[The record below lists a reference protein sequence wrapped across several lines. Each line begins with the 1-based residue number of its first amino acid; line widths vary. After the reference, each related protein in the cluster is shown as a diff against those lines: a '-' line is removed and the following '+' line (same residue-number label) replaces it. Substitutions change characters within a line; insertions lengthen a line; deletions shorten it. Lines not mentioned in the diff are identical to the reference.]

1 MSVVAIYL
9 QVHRVSVLP
18 CKKSP
23 VTEANEFHTSR
34 HVTKAKHRS
43 ATLLRLV
50 YCITAV
56 GASPCVLQLSLILSI
71 IYLFSVAMPWFNFLI
86 YSMRVSFTACLGFIG
101 SQVMS
106 AYIKVR

>member
-1 MSVVAIYL
+1 MLLESEYLVDAIIIQFYCFCFKKYNFQIRRGENYNIVMSVVANYL

-50 YCITAV
+50 YCITVV
-56 GASPCVLQLSLILSI
+56 GASPCVL
-71 IYLFSVAMPWFNFLI
+71 
-86 YSMRVSFTACLGFIG
+86 VSC
-101 SQVMS
+101 
-106 AYIKVR
+106 R